1 MPRKKSHIPDNSA
14 EHNRRTFEYY
24 AKPNRYDRTLRDYRD
39 RLKSKYSKAY
49 DANAAMLRDEYSHEV
64 KLLPNVKF
72 IDPYTDPDV
81 NSIRNADV
89 VWMQTN
95 AMPHSRYNKIMEIVR
110 IKKIPAKY
118 FAYASAEKCAVQVVE
133 YDSASAE

>member
-1 MPRKKSHIPDNSA
+1 MPRKKTHIPDNSA

-64 KLLPNVKF
+64 IPEHGLSIYAETCKHRLLL
-72 IDPYTDPDV
+72 DAGQTDALI
-81 NSIRNADV
+81 NER
-89 VWMQTN
+89 
-95 AMPHSRYNKIMEIVR
+95 K
-110 IKKIPAKY
+110 
-118 FAYASAEKCAVQVVE
+118 
-133 YDSASAE
+133 